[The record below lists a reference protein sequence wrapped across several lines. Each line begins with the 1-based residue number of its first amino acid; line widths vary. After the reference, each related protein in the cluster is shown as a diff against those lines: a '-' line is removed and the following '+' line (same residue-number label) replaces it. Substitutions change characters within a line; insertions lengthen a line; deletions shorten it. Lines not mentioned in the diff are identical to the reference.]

1 MSMTTATATA
11 RLQRELPAAEAAID
25 TALLQVSATLQTA
38 ITAKQDTGYA
48 SSTAHAALV
57 RMHRSM
63 GELIDAAGELR
74 RAHGELVKVGVE
86 VGAMDSP
93 ECPERR
99 MASLDDGDAFRR
111 AA

>member
-1 MSMTTATATA
+1 MSMNTATATA

-25 TALLQVSATLQTA
+25 TAMLQVSATLHTA

-48 SSTAHAALV
+48 STTAHAALL

-86 VGAMDSP
+86 VGVMDAP
-93 ECPERR
+93 ECPERH
-99 MASLDDGDAFRR
+99 MGNLASQGGLRS